1 MGNTTTTKTRTFKTP
16 KTTKIVKSKQK
27 MGVLTVYLDK
37 MMNLRDAD
45 WIGKSDPYVKFQVEQ
60 DNWVLD
66 KDYGH
71 QKSTVK
77 RDTCNPQ
84 YGEVFTWTLPS
95 LKNMV
100 IHCKVMDK
108 DPLVDDKLG
117 YCKVKLEDLGLSEV
131 PL

>member
-1 MGNTTTTKTRTFKTP
+1 MG
-16 KTTKIVKSKQK
+16 
-27 MGVLTVYLDK
+27 GVLTVYLDK

-131 PL
+131 PLGIDRVVDNNWFTKDGKIFLQISWTQ